1 MPIWR
6 ATRALNDETPNN
18 RHHENP
24 PRFIPSSHFAPEC
37 LSTFPSRS
45 LSSFSFHGPSGK
57 EKGMVAN
64 SYRSRSGRL
73 LAWLQTLG
81 FSLTLKTFVSILVL
95 QRYGLQVTEV
105 MPSDL
110 GNYLGHLLNARDSC
124 EGSGLIPTTSV
135 YSFDSDSRN
144 FLLCSA

>member
-1 MPIWR
+1 MLEHVSVPLVEFLFVPRAFRERKRDGRKLLSFPVGKILGLAANTRVFLNAEDFRFDSRPSAIWI
-6 ATRALNDETPNN
+6 AGN
-18 RHHENP
+18 
-24 PRFIPSSHFAPEC
+24 
-37 LSTFPSRS
+37 
-45 LSSFSFHGPSGK
+45 
-57 EKGMVAN
+57 
-64 SYRSRSGRL
+64 
-73 LAWLQTLG
+73 
-81 FSLTLKTFVSILVL
+81 
-95 QRYGLQVTEV
+95 EV

>member
-1 MPIWR
+1 MLEHVSVPLVEFLFVPR
-6 ATRALNDETPNN
+6 AFRERKRDGRKLLSFPVGKIISLAANTRV
-18 RHHENP
+18 
-24 PRFIPSSHFAPEC
+24 F
-37 LSTFPSRS
+37 
-45 LSSFSFHGPSGK
+45 
-57 EKGMVAN
+57 
-64 SYRSRSGRL
+64 
-73 LAWLQTLG
+73 
-81 FSLTLKTFVSILVL
+81 LTLKTSVSILVL

-110 GNYLGHLLNARDSC
+110 GHYLGHLLNARDSC